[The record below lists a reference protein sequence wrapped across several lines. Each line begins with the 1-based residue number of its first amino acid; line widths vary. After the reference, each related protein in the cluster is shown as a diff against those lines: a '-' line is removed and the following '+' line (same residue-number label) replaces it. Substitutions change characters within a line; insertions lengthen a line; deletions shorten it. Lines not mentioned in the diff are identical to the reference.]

1 MGYKGAVM
9 RSINRPTAA
18 KVGRPPRQRQRKQTS
33 SSSSSTASSDSGTS
47 SSPGAGAAGAGS
59 AAAAAASVE
68 ASGGGGGGGG
78 DGLAPRKKLY
88 ISYND
93 IDVPAKIALTKISRR
108 TKVLVYGK
116 SGDTAAVRFPVR
128 LVRGDFFD
136 PGPWPFSSSCLRKCL
151 KYSQFPQRS
160 G

>member
-68 ASGGGGGGGG
+68 ASGGGGGGG

-128 LVRGDFFD
+128 LVRGDSFD

>member
-18 KVGRPPRQRQRKQTS
+18 KVGRPPRGQRQRKQTS
-33 SSSSSTASSDSGTS
+33 SSSSSTASSSSSSDSGTS
-47 SSPGAGAAGAGS
+47 SNPGPG
-59 AAAAAASVE
+59 AAAAAPGPAP
-68 ASGGGGGGGG
+68 
-78 DGLAPRKKLY
+78 DLAPRKKLY

-116 SGDTAAVRFPVR
+116 SAARFR
-128 LVRGDFFD
+128 I
-136 PGPWPFSSSCLRKCL
+136 
-151 KYSQFPQRS
+151 
-160 G
+160 

>member
-68 ASGGGGGGGG
+68 ASGGGGGGG

-136 PGPWPFSSSCLRKCL
+136 PGPWPCSSS
-151 KYSQFPQRS
+151 
-160 G
+160 